1 MIIDMV
7 RQPEPTL
14 SDEEAS
20 ARPDEPEPRWPAFI
34 AILAVGGLSL
44 ALPPALTGGPRWLFP
59 CVVLA
64 LLIPTVVSHHAGRH
78 RLSALCGVAVVG
90 VLTLGLIIS
99 VFLLIEALPA
109 RKESPEALLRS
120 AAALWATNILVF

>member
-20 ARPDEPEPRWPAFI
+20 ARPDEPEPRWPALI

-44 ALPPALTGGPRWLFP
+44 ALPPALTLGPRWLFP
-59 CVVLA
+59 GVVLA
-64 LLIPTVVSHHAGRH
+64 LLIPTIVSHRTGRH
-78 RLSALCGVAVVG
+78 RLNALFGVAVVG

-99 VFLLIEALPA
+99 VVLLIHVLFTSQQP
-109 RKESPEALLRS
+109 P
-120 AAALWATNILVF
+120 